1 VESPL
6 RAQAAQN
13 RAEGEHQDSSSNDAA
28 SSASSTLRAELAL
41 IECRLRR
48 ARWGGYLITLRNLS
62 SDEASLEGVARFL
75 QRAAP

>member
-1 VESPL
+1 
-6 RAQAAQN
+6 
-13 RAEGEHQDSSSNDAA
+13 
-28 SSASSTLRAELAL
+28 LRAELAL